1 MLVLDP
7 HIGQHRRRQR
17 AGAHV
22 ERAEAFEVEFG
33 QRVAALPQ
41 RLLLVVRERPHRIGQ
56 TQVVSVHKVIA
67 KDTVEER
74 ILHLQDA
81 KTDLADQVIGAGG
94 VSLASLSQEEL
105 LDLLDG

>member
-1 MLVLDP
+1 MALSRLALSRDKGSHP
-7 HIGQHRRRQR
+7 H
-17 AGAHV
+17 GA
-22 ERAEAFEVEFG
+22 AFG
-33 QRVAALPQ
+33 PP
-41 RLLLVVRERPHRIGQ
+41 LLVWRPRGGQ
-56 TQVVSVHKVIA
+56 TQVGSVHKVIA

>member
-1 MLVLDP
+1 M
-7 HIGQHRRRQR
+7 
-17 AGAHV
+17 
-22 ERAEAFEVEFG
+22 
-33 QRVAALPQ
+33 
-41 RLLLVVRERPHRIGQ
+41 
-56 TQVVSVHKVIA
+56 SVHKVIA